1 MREVLLGAA
10 ALVVGALGLGL
21 AVMTSTGAAESSSDA
36 PPYEV
41 YRPASLS
48 KAKPVPLVLGLGG
61 SATKIGSGFNGFA
74 DRYGFVVAYP
84 EPNLIN
90 VPPNEDASQTA
101 RIAYLSDVIDN
112 LRVSQNIDPNRV
124 YVTGG
129 SRSGIE
135 SYRVACRLANKV
147 TAIGSVAGSLLA
159 KEVATCKPARAVS
172 VLEIH
177 GTSDSAVPYN
187 GNQFYPPVRTT
198 NAFWLKS
205 NVCSNQAKVSTS
217 GPVTI
222 ETWSPCK
229 DGTSVRLI
237 TYAGGD
243 HGWPRNSQI
252 DTTAQLWAF
261 FSAQATQAAAT
272 ALTARVTRLSVSS
285 GRHRLLTIRLTVNKD
300 ATVRTSLVHK
310 GRGYAAKT
318 FQVASGNRV
327 LRLAIAKSAKAG
339 TYVLKLRISTADGSA
354 QTIQKSVRVR

>member
-1 MREVLLGAA
+1 MLGAA
-10 ALVVGALGLGL
+10 AVAVVALGLVL
-21 AVMTSTGAAESSSDA
+21 AVKASIGAAESSSDA

-41 YRPASLS
+41 YRPADLS

-61 SATKIGSGFNGFA
+61 SATKTGSGFNGFA

-90 VPPNEDASQTA
+90 VPPNEDASQAA

-112 LRVSQNIDPNRV
+112 LRISQNIDPDRV

-135 SYRVACRLANKV
+135 AYRVACKLANKV
-147 TAIGSVAGSLLA
+147 TAIGSVAGSLLS
-159 KEVATCKPARAVS
+159 KDVATCKPARAVS

-177 GTSDSAVPYN
+177 GTTDSAVPYN

-205 NVCSNQAKVSTS
+205 NVCPNQEKVATS

-229 DGTSVRLI
+229 DGTTVRLI

-261 FSAQATQAAAT
+261 FSAQSAQSAQSATSALAAS
-272 ALTARVTRLSVSS
+272 VTRLTVSS
-285 GRHRLLTIRLTVNKD
+285 GRRRLLTIRLTLNKD
-300 ATVRTSLVHK
+300 ATVRTSLVRK
-310 GRGYAAKT
+310 ARGYGTKT

-327 LRLAIAKSAKAG
+327 LRLAIAKNAKAG
-339 TYVLKLRISTADGSA
+339 TYVLKLRISTADGSTR
-354 QTIQKSVRVR
+354 TIQKSVRIR